1 MKVLITGIDGFTGEH
16 LNKYLL
22 NKGYKV
28 FGTSLKNE
36 KENIF
41 KCDITKKDEI
51 QRVINKIKP
60 NYIIHL
66 AAISFVGYENNNE
79 FYNVNTIGTENL
91 LMSIDSNVDKV
102 LIVSSAAVYGNQSS
116 EVLDESMCVNPNNHY
131 GISKYSAEQITKNYF
146 DKLPIIITRPFNYTG
161 VGQKDIFLIPKII
174 KHYKEKKEVIELGNL
189 DVIREFNS
197 VEFVCEAYFR
207 LLNCEYKSEIVNIA
221 SGRGVKLLDI
231 ISYMNEI
238 SKYEIKIKIN
248 KKFVRKNEIKKL
260 VGSNKKLFD
269 MVGKVEQEN
278 IKDLLL
284 KIYRG

>member
-161 VGQKDIFLIPKII
+161 VGQKGTFLIPKII

>member
-1 MKVLITGIDGFTGEH
+1 MKVLITGIDGFTGQH

-51 QRVINKIKP
+51 QTVINKIKP

-91 LMSIDSNVDKV
+91 LMSINNVVDKI

-197 VEFVCEAYFR
+197 VKFVCEAYFR

-238 SKYEIKIKIN
+238 SAQHH
-248 KKFVRKNEIKKL
+248 VLKNVYL
-260 VGSNKKLFD
+260 
-269 MVGKVEQEN
+269 
-278 IKDLLL
+278 
-284 KIYRG
+284 